1 MVIEGMNGFV
11 QMVRPVGGYGLW
23 VYIGG
28 VSVQIG
34 CAEPFETAEE
44 EVIRAL
50 DEAVNPGRIFSGGD
64 VLDLLFGAVVVDD
77 VTVKVLP
84 AIAHESMWGS
94 IVEAD
99 PAK

>member
-1 MVIEGMNGFV
+1 M
-11 QMVRPVGGYGLW
+11 W

-28 VSVQIG
+28 VSIQIG
-34 CAEPFETAEE
+34 CTEPFETAEE
-44 EVIRAL
+44 EVICAL
-50 DEAVNPGRIFSGGD
+50 DEAVNPGRIFGGGD

-84 AIAHESMWGS
+84 AVAHESMRGS

-99 PAK
+99 PVK

>member
-1 MVIEGMNGFV
+1 M
-11 QMVRPVGGYGLW
+11 W

-28 VSVQIG
+28 VSIQIG
-34 CAEPFETAEE
+34 CAEPFEMAEE

-50 DEAVNPGRIFSGGD
+50 DEAVNPGRIFGGGD

-77 VTVKVLP
+77 ITVKVLP
-84 AIAHESMWGS
+84 AVAHESMWGS

-99 PAK
+99 PVK